1 MDLPALNDLFD
12 YQEELGEE
20 HYRASLEDAVDE
32 FNESV
37 ILTKFTIT
45 KIQYV
50 GVLLDLATIRVLERI
65 ILMISRN
72 ELPYTHQEIN
82 INMEA
87 KIRSLER
94 TIARL
99 RSAVLPRLREVK
111 AAININSN
119 MMTGV
124 SFW

>member
-1 MDLPALNDLFD
+1 MDLPPLNDLFD
-12 YQEELGEE
+12 NQEELGEE
-20 HYRASLEDAVDE
+20 HYTASLQDAVDE

-37 ILTKFTIT
+37 ILTKFSLTQIKHT
-45 KIQYV
+45 GI
-50 GVLLDLATIRVLERI
+50 LLDLATIRVLERI
-65 ILMISRN
+65 IVMISRN

-99 RSAVLPRLREVK
+99 RSAVLPRLREAK
-111 AAININSN
+111 AAINLNSD

-124 SFW
+124 GFW